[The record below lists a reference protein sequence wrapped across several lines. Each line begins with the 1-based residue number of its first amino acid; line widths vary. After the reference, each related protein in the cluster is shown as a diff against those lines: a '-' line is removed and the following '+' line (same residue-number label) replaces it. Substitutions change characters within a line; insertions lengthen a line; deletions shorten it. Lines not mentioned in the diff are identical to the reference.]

1 MEVTTSTQIRVQK
14 DQDYW
19 YIVEDTNIE
28 ISYYG
33 CTISYWEFCK
43 EEGDKRVQH
52 ITMEKEEAL
61 ALASAIYKLFGDTK

>member
-33 CTISYWEFCK
+33 CTISYWEK
-43 EEGDKRVQH
+43 DSEGDDTRIQY